1 MSNHAMVSAS
11 QFDPAKLTFRDL
23 ICHYGTGRVIHIDG
37 RGASKQI
44 QYRFGIQTEIGDF
57 EVHEWMKLV
66 RVLIERAGEEP
77 IQQRLV
83 ELVEQEMPW
92 LHRDFERQLEA
103 LELHARRI
111 FENPEWVAYE
121 KFNKEVAHECE
132 SKQ

>member
-1 MSNHAMVSAS
+1 MPN
-11 QFDPAKLTFRDL
+11 
-23 ICHYGTGRVIHIDG
+23 
-37 RGASKQI
+37 
-44 QYRFGIQTEIGDF
+44 RFGIQTEIGDF

-77 IQQRLV
+77 LQQRLV